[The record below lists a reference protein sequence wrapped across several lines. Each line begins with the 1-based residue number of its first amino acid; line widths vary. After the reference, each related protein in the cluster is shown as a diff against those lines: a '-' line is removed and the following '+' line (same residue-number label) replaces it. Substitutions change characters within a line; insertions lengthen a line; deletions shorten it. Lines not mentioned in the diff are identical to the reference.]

1 MRSRLSR
8 NSAQRLSRYG
18 YGIFAINLSDATGE
32 NISAVLLGYFL
43 FYGRVADV
51 FVAISTLPVPLV
63 FGTLMTGT
71 ADTRF
76 RVGDAILGGFNGME
90 GIPPFKVG
98 LPSIER
104 TSAFSAQYYSL
115 SSVSSRSD

>member
-1 MRSRLSR
+1 M
-8 NSAQRLSRYG
+8 AA
-18 YGIFAINLSDATGE
+18 GIFAINLSDATGE
-32 NISAVLLGYFL
+32 TISAVLLGYFL

-90 GIPPFKVG
+90 GIPPLKVG
-98 LPSIER
+98 LPSIEG